1 MTEQQL
7 IEAGYIQ
14 VLYIPSNGKS
24 KIGYEG
30 KHWWHPITHHSVDI
44 PFDVVMIVTV
54 LYFVVQRMNFAVHGH
69 I

>member
-1 MTEQQL
+1 MTEAQL

-30 KHWWHPITHHSVDI
+30 KHFWHPITHHSVDI
-44 PFDVVMIVTV
+44 PFDVVRI
-54 LYFVVQRMNFAVHGH
+54 G
-69 I
+69 